1 MCWLWLFLAIVLEV
15 TATVCL
21 KLSDGFS
28 RFLPT
33 ALMALFY
40 GASFFP
46 MAVALRRLDV
56 GIAYAV
62 WSAVGTALMTIVGV
76 LVFKEAASLL
86 KLSAIVMIM
95 VGVVC
100 LNVASRMPRAKGRD
114 SGNTIS
120 ARSDMALSRMAR
132 AVNVGGE
139 GLLQVSPQSPQRA
152 EPRWG
157 PRPGRELGH
166 PARIAAQAAF
176 AGKTEVSAAPRYQS
190 RPGRPGNTRFLDSRR
205 SAARS
210 E

>member
-1 MCWLWLFLAIVLEV
+1 MCWLWLFLAIGLEV

-28 RFLPT
+28 RVLPT
-33 ALMALFY
+33 VLMALFY

-86 KLSAIVMIM
+86 KLSAIVMIV

-100 LNVASRMPRAKGRD
+100 LNVASRMPRASGRD
-114 SGNTIS
+114 SGRRITAQSENVAS
-120 ARSDMALSRMAR
+120 RHSMVGHGESGAL
-132 AVNVGGE
+132 
-139 GLLQVSPQSPQRA
+139 
-152 EPRWG
+152 
-157 PRPGRELGH
+157 
-166 PARIAAQAAF
+166 
-176 AGKTEVSAAPRYQS
+176 K
-190 RPGRPGNTRFLDSRR
+190 
-205 SAARS
+205 
-210 E
+210 

>member
-157 PRPGRELGH
+157 PRLGRTWETQQIVVMKATTPLKQMKLEWATITEMAGLVPGRNILCDD
-166 PARIAAQAAF
+166 
-176 AGKTEVSAAPRYQS
+176 
-190 RPGRPGNTRFLDSRR
+190 L
-205 SAARS
+205 
-210 E
+210 

>member
-76 LVFKEAASLL
+76 LVFKEGASLL

-100 LNVASRMPRAKGRD
+100 LNVASRQAPAVRKGKRTIASFVQNEKASQPTAAWSELKLDGEIKLVAKR
-114 SGNTIS
+114 N
-120 ARSDMALSRMAR
+120 
-132 AVNVGGE
+132 
-139 GLLQVSPQSPQRA
+139 
-152 EPRWG
+152 
-157 PRPGRELGH
+157 
-166 PARIAAQAAF
+166 
-176 AGKTEVSAAPRYQS
+176 
-190 RPGRPGNTRFLDSRR
+190 
-205 SAARS
+205 
-210 E
+210 